1 MLLCVHL
8 ELLLKF
14 SPPASSHTFWV
25 NAHQIHS
32 TYIVNYFVDVL
43 IIVRNLVCSNMVLH
57 SVVRGLL
64 FPFLKII
71 LSFLFSFLL
80 PSPSLTS
87 FPLSFST
94 FHSFFISIIQVK
106 CSLGLPQTCCNFP
119 APAPKCQE

>member
-32 TYIVNYFVDVL
+32 TYIVNYFVDAL

-57 SVVRGLL
+57 SVVRDLL
-64 FPFLKII
+64 FTFLKII
-71 LSFLFSFLL
+71 LSFLLSFLL
-80 PSPSLTS
+80 PSPLPYFLPS
-87 FPLSFST
+87 FLLHVPLLLYLNNSG
-94 FHSFFISIIQVK
+94 K
-106 CSLGLPQTCCNFP
+106 M
-119 APAPKCQE
+119 